1 MMNLR
6 ISETFQSQK
15 TFFDSNSTKSI
26 VFRKKQLRKLLHVL
40 QQNEELMNEAI
51 YKDLRKSEF
60 EFLETELGLIYSELK
75 YTIDHLKQWASPKRV
90 PTNLVNFPASSYII
104 PEPLGTIF
112 IIGAWNYP
120 FLLSIH
126 PLISAIAA
134 GNTAIVKPSEIAPHS
149 SKVIAD
155 LINSNFESNYI
166 YVQEGGVSESTKLLQ
181 LQFDKIFFTGST
193 AVGKIIYEAAA
204 KNLVPVTLELGGKSP
219 CFVFDDAP
227 IDVTAQRIVWGKF
240 INAGQ
245 TCVAPDYLVVDQ
257 KIKTKLIAAIQKHIQ
272 KIYGDSPL
280 SSPLLSKIIDEN
292 HFQRL
297 SQLLDQDKIIFGG
310 ELDSD
315 KHLISPT
322 VMDQIEFDHPI
333 MEEEIFGP
341 ILPIIAFD
349 RIEDVISKIKKRPKP
364 LSLYAFTNSNKN
376 KNRLLEELSFGGG
389 IFNETL
395 VHLANH
401 HLPFGGVGA
410 SGMGN
415 YHGKFGFD
423 NFSHFKSI
431 IDKPAWFEPSFKYPP
446 FSKWKFNI
454 LKKLF

>member
-1 MMNLR
+1 MNLH
-6 ISETFQSQK
+6 ISETFQTQK
-15 TFFDSNSTKSI
+15 AFFDSNSTKS
-26 VFRKKQLRKLLHVL
+26 VEFRKKQLKKLLQVL
-40 QQNEELMNEAI
+40 HQNEELMNKAI
-51 YKDLRKSEF
+51 YKDLKKSKF

-75 YTIDHLKQWASPKRV
+75 YTIDHLKQWSTKKYV
-90 PTNLVNFPASSYII
+90 PTNLVNFPATSYII
-104 PEPLGTIF
+104 PEPLGTVL

-126 PLISAIAA
+126 PLVSAIAA

-155 LINSNFESNYI
+155 IINSNFEPNYI
-166 YVQEGGVSESTKLLQ
+166 YVQEGGVSESTELLKLQ
-181 LQFDKIFFTGST
+181 LDKIFFTGST

-204 KNLVPVTLELGGKSP
+204 KNLIPVTLELGGKSP

-272 KIYGDSPL
+272 KIYGNSPL
-280 SSPLLSKIIDEN
+280 GSPHLSKIVNEN

-297 SQLLDQDKIIFGG
+297 SQLLDQDKIVFGG
-310 ELDSD
+310 ELSKD

-322 VMDQIEFDHPI
+322 VMDQIEFDHSI

-341 ILPIIAFD
+341 ILPIITFNQV
-349 RIEDVISKIKKRPKP
+349 EEVISEIKKRPKP
-364 LSLYAFTNSNKN
+364 LSLYAFTISKKN
-376 KNRLLEELSFGGG
+376 KNRILEELSFGGG

-401 HLPFGGVGA
+401 HLPFGGVGS
-410 SGMGN
+410 SGMGS

-431 IDKPAWFEPSFKYPP
+431 IDKPTWFEPSFKYPP

>member
-1 MMNLR
+1 MNLR

-75 YTIDHLKQWASPKRV
+75 YTIDHLKQWASKKRV

-126 PLISAIAA
+126 PLISAIAS

-245 TCVAPDYLVVDQ
+245 TCVAPDYLVIDQ

-272 KIYGDSPL
+272 KIYGDSPV
-280 SSPLLSKIIDEN
+280 SSPLLSKIINEN

>member
-1 MMNLR
+1 MMDLR

-75 YTIDHLKQWASPKRV
+75 YTIDHLKQWASKKRV